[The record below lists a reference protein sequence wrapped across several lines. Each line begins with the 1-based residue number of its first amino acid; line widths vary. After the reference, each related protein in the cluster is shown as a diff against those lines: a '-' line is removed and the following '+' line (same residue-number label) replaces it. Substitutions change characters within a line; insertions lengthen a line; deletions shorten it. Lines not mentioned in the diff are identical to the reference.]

1 MSGGDRHPPTRQPVS
16 EPVGGSPDP
25 AGGGGAAPT
34 PARPGHRFTRPL
46 DRLGSIKVKLGVV
59 VLASV
64 AATTFSIFF
73 GWRTGLR
80 IELRVL
86 LTAGVFLVVTQ
97 VLAHGMTLPLR
108 QMASAARR
116 MAGGDWE
123 VEVTSTS
130 RDEVGELARAF
141 ASMAT
146 QLAAVDGQRRALLAD
161 VGHELRTPLAAL
173 QARLENLVDGVEAPE
188 PEVLAAMLRATE
200 RLGRLVVQLLDLSRL
215 EAGTEEVGHDPFALA
230 EVLEGAA
237 DEARL
242 VAPATPL
249 LLEVEA
255 ATKAVGDPERIH
267 QGGGQPAG
275 ERRAPQ
281 PARFSC
287 AAAGRPFRPT
297 RMVVI
302 EVADQGPGIPPAEA
316 ERVFQRF
323 ARGPGGGT
331 GLGLAIA
338 RWIVDLHGGT
348 IQALPGQPTGCLVR
362 VELPAP

>member
-1 MSGGDRHPPTRQPVS
+1 MD
-16 EPVGGSPDP
+16 
-25 AGGGGAAPT
+25 GAAVPARGEAPT
-34 PARPGHRFTRPL
+34 SAPARPGHRFTRPL

-73 GWRTGLR
+73 GWRTGLK

-108 QMASAARR
+108 QMAAAARR

-123 VEVTSTS
+123 VEVTTTS

-141 ASMAT
+141 SSMAT

-215 EAGTEEVGHDPFALA
+215 EAGTEEVGHEPFALA

-242 VAPATPL
+242 LAPATPL

-255 ATKAVGDPERIH
+255 ATKVVGDPERIH
-267 QGGGQPAG
+267 QVVANLLENAVRHSPPGSPVRLRAG
-275 ERRAPQ
+275 PS
-281 PARFSC
+281 ARP
-287 AAAGRPFRPT
+287 G
-297 RMVVI
+297 MVVI
-302 EVADQGPGIPPAEA
+302 EVADQGPGIPPADA

-323 ARGPGGGT
+323 ARGPDGGT

-348 IQALPGQPTGCLVR
+348 IQALPGRPTGCLVR